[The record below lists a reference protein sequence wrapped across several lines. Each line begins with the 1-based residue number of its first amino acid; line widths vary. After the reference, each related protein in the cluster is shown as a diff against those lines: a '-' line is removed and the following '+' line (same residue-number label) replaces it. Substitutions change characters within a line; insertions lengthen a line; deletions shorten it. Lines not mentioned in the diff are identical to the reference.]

1 MASVSAVSAQPPWQA
16 ARERISQTWSQLSP
30 TARWAV
36 LGAAVLLLAGV
47 IYGLV
52 AATSQPAYAPL
63 FADLSPRE
71 AGEVAQVLQEQSI
84 PYQLSNG
91 GTTILVPEH
100 LVYQT
105 RIQLAA
111 QGIPS
116 GGKIG
121 YELLNQNSL
130 GMTEYERRVRYVIAL
145 QGELAR
151 TIEALGPVREA
162 RVHIVQ
168 PQPSVFVSERRPASA
183 SVLVDLRPGQDLD
196 RQQIRA
202 IVNLVAASVE
212 GLTTDQ
218 VTLVDTRG
226 RTLSDLVQENTLDAV
241 AMSHLELQRNYEM
254 QLQTSV
260 QSMLEQVFG
269 YGKAVVRVKTQMD
282 FSSSDEVS
290 EEFLPVQGGGIR
302 SEQRIEERYE
312 GSGSVIPGGVAG
324 VESNV
329 PGYVS
334 TSAGPATYERLDTIT
349 NYEFSRR
356 QIQRTVPPGRIVGL
370 SVAVWVDGTLTPAQ
384 QAAIQEAVASAVGA
398 DRSRGDTVTVQ
409 ALEFSRPVAD
419 TFPAEEAVPL
429 PYLIAAGVLLA
440 AVVGGLLAWSIRRR
454 RIRQAQEEAAA
465 AAQQQEEELPSL
477 STEEMDRS
485 LRRIRELALRDPKNF
500 VQLLRSWLTEE

>member
-1 MASVSAVSAQPPWQA
+1 MASSSAVSAQPPWQA
-16 ARERISQTWSQLSP
+16 IRERVSQTWQQLSL
-30 TARWAV
+30 TARWGL
-36 LGAAVLLLAGV
+36 LGGAVLLLAFV

-52 AATSQPAYAPL
+52 LAWGQPAYAPL

-71 AGEVAQVLQEQSI
+71 AGEVAQVLQEQSV
-84 PYQLSNG
+84 PYQLSDG

-105 RIQLAA
+105 RINLAA
-111 QGIPS
+111 QGVPS
-116 GGKIG
+116 GGTLG

-130 GMTEYERRVRYVIAL
+130 GMTEYERRVRYVLAL

-151 TIEALGPVREA
+151 TIEALAPVREA

-168 PQPSVFVSERRPASA
+168 PQPSVFVSERRPATA

-196 RQQIRA
+196 RQQVRA
-202 IVNLVAASVE
+202 IVNLVAFSVE
-212 GLTTDQ
+212 GLATDQ

-254 QLQTSV
+254 ELQASV
-260 QSMLEQVFG
+260 QTMLEQVFG
-269 YGKAVVRVKTQMD
+269 YGSAVVRVKTQMD

-290 EEFLPVQGGGIR
+290 EEFLPVQGGGVR
-302 SEQRIEERYE
+302 SEQRVEERYE
-312 GSGSVIPGGVAG
+312 GEGSLAPGGVAG

-329 PGYVS
+329 PGYVGT
-334 TSAGPATYERLDTIT
+334 TSGPSSYERIDTIS

-356 QIQRTVPPGRIVGL
+356 QVQRTVPPGRIDGL
-370 SVAVWVDGTLTPAQ
+370 SVAVWVDGTLTSAQ

-398 DRSRGDTVTVQ
+398 DRTRGDTVTVQ
-409 ALEFSRPVAD
+409 ALEFSRPQVVTA
-419 TFPAEEAVPL
+419 PAEAPLPL
-429 PYLIAAGVLLA
+429 PYLIGAGVLLA
-440 AVVGGLLAWSIRRR
+440 AVVGGLLVWSVRRR
-454 RIRQAQEEAAA
+454 RVQEAQAEAAA
-465 AAQQQEEELPSL
+465 TAAEQEEELPGLPS
-477 STEEMDRS
+477 EEADRS
-485 LRRIRELALRDPKNF
+485 LRRIRELALRNPKSF